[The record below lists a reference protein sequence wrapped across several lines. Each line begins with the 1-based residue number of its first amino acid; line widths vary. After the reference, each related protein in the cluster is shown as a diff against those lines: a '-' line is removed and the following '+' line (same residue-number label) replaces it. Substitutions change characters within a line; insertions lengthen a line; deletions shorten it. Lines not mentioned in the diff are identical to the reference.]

1 MPFLLTFG
9 DSNTHGTPPIVT
21 RGEYRRYGAEI
32 RWPQV
37 CWRAL
42 GAGWELAEEGL
53 PGRTAAF
60 DDPVMGAQMNGRVG
74 LRIALQSHGPVDVLT
89 IMLGTNDVKARFA
102 GPAETVLA
110 GVAGLVD
117 LALSIEMQTRHGG
130 FRVLLICPPP
140 VEEVGPLRGEFLGGA
155 ARSRALAPLYRDYAA
170 ARGIG
175 FLDAG
180 QVIRVSAQDGVHF
193 EAEAHGALGRAV
205 AEAVRGLS

>member
-1 MPFLLTFG
+1 MPNLLTFG
-9 DSNTHGTPPIVT
+9 DSNTHGTPPIMQ
-21 RGEYRRYGAEI
+21 RGEYHRFDAAI

-37 CWRAL
+37 CLRDL

-60 DDPVMGAQMNGRVG
+60 EDPVMGDHMNGRLG

-102 GPAETVLA
+102 STPEMVLA

-117 LALSIEMQTRHGG
+117 VAQSLEMQQRHGG
-130 FRVLLICPPP
+130 FQVLLICPPP
-140 VEEVGPLRGEFLGGA
+140 VEEVGPLQGEFYGAA
-155 ARSRALAPLYRDYAA
+155 ARSRALAPLYRDFAR

-180 QVIRVSAQDGVHF
+180 GVIAVSPVDGVHF
-193 EAEAHGALGRAV
+193 DEAAHARLGQAV
-205 AEAVRGLS
+205 AEAISRL